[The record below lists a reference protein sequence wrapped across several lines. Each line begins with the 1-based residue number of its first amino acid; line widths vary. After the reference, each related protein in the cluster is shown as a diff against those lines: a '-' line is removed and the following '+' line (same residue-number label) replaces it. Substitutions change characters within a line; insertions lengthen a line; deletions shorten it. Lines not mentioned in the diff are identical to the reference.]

1 MTVEIRWSRAK
12 IFPLLIQ
19 FSPFSHALST
29 PEYFQLRHCLRLFQ
43 IVFEILNLR
52 GAPHSSLSR
61 NYTEGTFSAEG
72 NFSGWFCRLRTGHNM
87 MRWCEISTIGVQLTH
102 QPLNL
107 HLSFFFNQPST
118 PFPMFWNMFIYKS
131 LLKYLGLMVLSCL
144 SECPSRL
151 WQYSSSWPSS
161 LLPRIVTHL

>member
-107 HLSFFFNQPST
+107 HLSLFFFLSAFYPISYVLKYVYLQITFKILRSHGL
-118 PFPMFWNMFIYKS
+118 I
-131 LLKYLGLMVLSCL
+131 LLKWM
-144 SECPSRL
+144 P
-151 WQYSSSWPSS
+151 
-161 LLPRIVTHL
+161 